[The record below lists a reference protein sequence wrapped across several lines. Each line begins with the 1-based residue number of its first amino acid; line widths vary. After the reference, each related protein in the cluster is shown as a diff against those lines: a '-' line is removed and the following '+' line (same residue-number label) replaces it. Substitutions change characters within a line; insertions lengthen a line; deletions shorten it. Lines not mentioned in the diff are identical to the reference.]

1 MDRKTRRLRHIR
13 IRSRR
18 TKLVA
23 GAAVAAASVVVL
35 AAAAFGQ
42 QGQESSHLPKPQVDK
57 VELTAD
63 PAPVD
68 AGWEGQVGTDANLV
82 GLQWN
87 GDPGAQFTV
96 EVRDQHGGWRKA
108 SDVEAVDNGPDPGSK
123 EAAAVAKIAPENL
136 TEPVWVGKDVTGVR
150 VRLDN
155 GTAQDLK
162 LHVIDSTTGKKPET
176 RVESTT
182 PDSPPS
188 TAPPVPS
195 APAPSVPA
203 GGPGA
208 SSSTTSTTTTTQPAE
223 QALGLGQGL
232 AAAAL
237 ASLAVAFIVRR
248 RRLLA
253 VLVVAV
259 VAVGVACAPTKD
271 GPPARGAPDGIVPR
285 SSWAPDLPWNWDAC
299 PGGPEYAPYMSTA
312 IVHHTVNSNAYGPGD
327 SVGIM
332 RGIWAY
338 HVQSLGYCDIAYNF
352 LIDNYGVP
360 YEGRLGGI
368 DQSVVGAHAIGA
380 NYGTTGVAMI
390 GTFSSVLPSSG
401 SLGTLENVIRWKL
414 KIHGDDPF
422 DDPAADIL
430 GHRDTSSTEC
440 PGDAL
445 YNYLPY
451 TRHYVKAYW

>member
-1 MDRKTRRLRHIR
+1 MDRKTRRMRRIR

-23 GAAVAAASVVVL
+23 GVAVAAVSVVVL

-42 QGQESSHLPKPQVDK
+42 QGQGPPPRPQPRTDK
-57 VELTAD
+57 VDLTAD
-63 PAPVD
+63 PSPVGS
-68 AGWEGQVGTDANLV
+68 GWESQVGTDANLV
-82 GLQWN
+82 GVQWD

-96 EVRDQHGGWRKA
+96 EVRDQHGSWRKA
-108 SDVEAVDNGPDPGSK
+108 SDVVAVDNGPDPGSN
-123 EAAAVAKIAPENL
+123 EAAAVTKVAPKNI
-136 TEPVWVGKDVTGVR
+136 TEPVWVGKDVSGVR

-155 GTAQDLK
+155 GSAQDPK
-162 LHVIDSTTGKKPET
+162 LHVVDSTTGKKPET
-176 RVESTT
+176 SVESTT
-182 PDSPPS
+182 VDSPPS

-195 APAPSVPA
+195 EPMPSSPAQ
-203 GGPGA
+203 GPGG
-208 SSSTTSTTTTTQPAE
+208 SPSSTSTSTTTQPAE
-223 QALGLGQGL
+223 QALGVGQGL
-232 AAAAL
+232 TAAAL
-237 ASLAVAFIVRR
+237 ATLAVAFIVRR
-248 RRLLA
+248 RRLFA

-312 IVHHTVNSNAYGPGD
+312 IVHHTVNSNAYRPGD
-327 SVGIM
+327 SVSMM

-352 LIDNYGVP
+352 IIDNYGVP

-380 NYGTTGVAMI
+380 NYGTTGVAML

-401 SLGTLENVIRWKL
+401 ALGTLENVIRWKL
-414 KIHGDDPF
+414 KIHGDNPF

-430 GHRDTSSTEC
+430 GHRDTSRTEC

-445 YNYLPY
+445 WNYLPY
-451 TRHYVKAYW
+451 TRYYVKAYW